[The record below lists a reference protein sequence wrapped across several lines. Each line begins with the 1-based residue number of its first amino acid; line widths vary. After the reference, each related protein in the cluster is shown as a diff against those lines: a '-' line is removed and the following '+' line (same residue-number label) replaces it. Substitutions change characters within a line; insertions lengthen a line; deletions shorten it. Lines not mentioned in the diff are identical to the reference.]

1 MAKATKSKAICG
13 PYTIVIKLGTLSF
26 PRSLE
31 TAASNTFVG
40 TSSIIHETTHQP
52 LLSILSSIVE
62 TVVRLRSQ
70 GHKLVLVSSGAI
82 GVGMQRM
89 ELPARPKGLAAV
101 QVGSFE

>member
-1 MAKATKSKAICG
+1 MARI
-13 PYTIVIKLGTLSF
+13 PLSLSSVRIF
-26 PRSLE
+26 IHWILE
-31 TAASNTFVG
+31 TAFSFTFVG

-70 GHKLVLVSSGAI
+70 GHKVVLVSSGAI
-82 GVGMQRM
+82 GVGMKRM

-101 QVGSFE
+101 QVGHL